1 MIKNIGG
8 FTGGKNFKEKAKEF
22 KEAGLKRVA
31 KPKIAKPVSKLPEL
45 KGTMSKGG
53 GKFGR
58 VNGRIKKKKSAE

>member
-53 GKFGR
+53 GKFGL
-58 VNGRIKKKKSAE
+58 IKRKAKKNKET